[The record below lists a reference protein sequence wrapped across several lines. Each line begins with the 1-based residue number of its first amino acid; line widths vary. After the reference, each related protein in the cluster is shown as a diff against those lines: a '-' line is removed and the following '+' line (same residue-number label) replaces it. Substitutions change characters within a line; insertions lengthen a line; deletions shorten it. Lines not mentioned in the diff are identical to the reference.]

1 MSVPATTRLP
11 NVERDL
17 HLLHYREM
25 REMNPDSARS
35 AAYDAAMTAARASL
49 ARGAPSAALAQ
60 LERAHVLGQRDF
72 GRHWRVHV
80 TMLRAAWA
88 LRDGRELR
96 GQMLRL
102 SLVPLGHLFGRLPL
116 GNTGRSN
123 VSAFAPMDVP
133 ADLKR
138 LLDDGRG

>member
-1 MSVPATTRLP
+1 
-11 NVERDL
+11 
-17 HLLHYREM
+17 
-25 REMNPDSARS
+25 MNQDSIRI
-35 AAYDAAMTAARASL
+35 AAYDTAMAAARASL
-49 ARGAPSAALAQ
+49 ARSTPSAALAQ

-72 GRHWRVHV
+72 GRHWQVHV

-88 LRDGRELR
+88 LRDGRELL
-96 GQMLRL
+96 GQLLRL
-102 SLVPLGHLFGRLPL
+102 SLVPLGHLFGRLPP

-138 LLDDGRG
+138 LLDGGRG

>member
-1 MSVPATTRLP
+1 MSSSPQRI
-11 NVERDL
+11 
-17 HLLHYREM
+17 
-25 REMNPDSARS
+25 
-35 AAYDAAMTAARASL
+35 AAYDAAMVAARGSL
-49 ARGAPSAALAQ
+49 ARREPAPALLL

-72 GRHWRVHV
+72 NRHWRVHV
-80 TMLRAAWA
+80 TMLRAACHLA
-88 LRDGRELR
+88 DGRELR
-96 GQMLRL
+96 GQLLRL

>member
-1 MSVPATTRLP
+1 MSA
-11 NVERDL
+11 
-17 HLLHYREM
+17 
-25 REMNPDSARS
+25 MNPDSSRI
-35 AAYDAAMTAARASL
+35 AAYDAEMAAAHASL
-49 ARGAPSAALAQ
+49 ARREPSLALTQ
-60 LERAHVLGQRDF
+60 LERAHVLGQRNF
-72 GRHWRVHV
+72 SRHWRVHV

-88 LRDGRELR
+88 LRDGRELL
-96 GQMLRL
+96 GQLLRL

-123 VSAFAPMDVP
+123 VSAFAPMDLP

>member
-1 MSVPATTRLP
+1 MGARSVLADIEFDGGF
-11 NVERDL
+11 VERQ
-17 HLLHYREM
+17 
-25 REMNPDSARS
+25 AV
-35 AAYDAAMTAARASL
+35 
-49 ARGAPSAALAQ
+49 GQ
-60 LERAHVLGQRDF
+60 QQGQRDF
-72 GRHWRVHV
+72 GRHWRMHV

-88 LRDGRELR
+88 LRDGRELL
-96 GQMLRL
+96 GQLLRL

-123 VSAFAPMDVP
+123 VSAFTPMDVP

>member
-1 MSVPATTRLP
+1 MSA
-11 NVERDL
+11 
-17 HLLHYREM
+17 
-25 REMNPDSARS
+25 MNPDSSRI
-35 AAYDAAMTAARASL
+35 AAYDAAMTAVRASL
-49 ARGAPSAALAQ
+49 ARSAPSAALAQ

-72 GRHWRVHV
+72 SRHWRVHV

-88 LRDGRELR
+88 LRDAREVR
-96 GQMLRL
+96 GQLLRL

-116 GNTGRSN
+116 GNTGRSD

-138 LLDDGRG
+138 LLDDGRC

>member
-1 MSVPATTRLP
+1 MSA
-11 NVERDL
+11 
-17 HLLHYREM
+17 
-25 REMNPDSARS
+25 MNPDSSRI
-35 AAYDAAMTAARASL
+35 AAFDAAMAAAHASL
-49 ARGAPSAALAQ
+49 VRSAPSEALAQ

-80 TMLRAAWA
+80 TMLRAAWQLA
-88 LRDGRELR
+88 DARELR
-96 GQMLRL
+96 GQLLRL
-102 SLVPLGHLFGRLPL
+102 SLVPLGHLFGRLPP

-123 VSAFAPMDVP
+123 VNAFAPMDVP

>member
-1 MSVPATTRLP
+1 
-11 NVERDL
+11 
-17 HLLHYREM
+17 
-25 REMNPDSARS
+25 MNGDSSRI
-35 AAYDAAMTAARASL
+35 AAYDAAMAAAQASL
-49 ARGAPSAALAQ
+49 ARSEHSAALAQ

-72 GRHWRVHV
+72 SRHWRVHV

-88 LRDGRELR
+88 LRDGRELL
-96 GQMLRL
+96 GQLVRL

-133 ADLKR
+133 AELKR

>member
-1 MSVPATTRLP
+1 
-11 NVERDL
+11 
-17 HLLHYREM
+17 
-25 REMNPDSARS
+25 MNPDALRI
-35 AAYDAAMTAARASL
+35 AAYDTAMAAARASL
-49 ARGAPSAALAQ
+49 ARSAPAAALAH
-60 LERAHVLGQRDF
+60 LERAHVLGQRDL
-72 GRHWRVHV
+72 GRHWRVRV

-96 GQMLRL
+96 GQLLRL

-123 VSAFAPMDVP
+123 VSAFVPMDVP